1 MLRTLKSEGKRD
13 IKEDAI
19 SWTTTLSLKTI
30 NGLQKNYKNGIRNVV
45 ALVLVNSKVLS
56 NSAIIYFTD
65 YHLNIKGVF
74 NDSKHTIGMTV
85 RKYSNKNDYLLFVDK
100 KVENAIP
107 VKQNLSLDF

>member
-1 MLRTLKSEGKRD
+1 MIEDADERRVFRIDTNKHTYVLRTLKSEGKRD

-56 NSAIIYFTD
+56 NSANHKFY
-65 YHLNIKGVF
+65 
-74 NDSKHTIGMTV
+74 
-85 RKYSNKNDYLLFVDK
+85 
-100 KVENAIP
+100 
-107 VKQNLSLDF
+107 